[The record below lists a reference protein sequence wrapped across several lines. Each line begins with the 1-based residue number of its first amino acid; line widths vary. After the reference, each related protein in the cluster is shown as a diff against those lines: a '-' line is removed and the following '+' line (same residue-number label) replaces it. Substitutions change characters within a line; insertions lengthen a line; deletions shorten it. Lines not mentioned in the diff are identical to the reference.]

1 MTRRRV
7 GLAALFGAAL
17 LALAVEPVA
26 AQPSA
31 STTVEQIWDLNMNLL
46 YVAIP
51 ITVLVEGILIY
62 TVWRFR
68 KQDEPLP
75 TMENRRLE
83 ITWTVATAI
92 ILLFVG
98 VASYQVL
105 ANPYVTAEA
114 EGANIQQENP
124 EHIEIQAYRYGW
136 SFYHN
141 GSSFNETAQ
150 ATSSGTLR
158 LPVDRNVNIRV
169 TSRDWLHAFHVPS
182 LGLKADAFPGQYN
195 RLTTKPTETGTY
207 QLYCAEYCGSGH
219 SQMLGEVVV
228 MPQDEY
234 DQWVQQ
240 QANQSSQSGNQTSQ
254 SGNQTS
260 QSGNQTTGTPQGTQT
275 AQGTQTGTP
284 QGTQSGEATQTAQ
297 PTQSGEATQT
307 PQTTD
312 TAQATQTAN

>member
-1 MTRRRV
+1 MTRRRA
-7 GLAALFGAAL
+7 GLVALFGAAL
-17 LALAVEPVA
+17 LALAAEPVA

-31 STTVEQIWDLNMNLL
+31 STTVEQIWNLNMNLL

-68 KQDEPLP
+68 NQDEPLP

-83 ITWTVATAI
+83 ITWTVATAV

-105 ANPYVTAEA
+105 ASPYVTAESTNEA
-114 EGANIQQENP
+114 ELQTE
-124 EHIEIQAYRYGW
+124 EVTHIEVQAYRYGW
-136 SFYHN
+136 TFYYN
-141 GSSFNETAQ
+141 GSSFNET
-150 ATSSGTLR
+150 TSVTSTGDLR
-158 LPVDRNVNIRV
+158 VPANQEVNLRI

-195 RLTTKPTETGTY
+195 YLRTVPTETGTY

-219 SQMLGEVVV
+219 SQMLGTVQV

-234 DQWVQQ
+234 DQWLQEQ
-240 QANQSSQSGNQTSQ
+240 RASSGGNETSGANTTAGNSTSGDAMATPS
-254 SGNQTS
+254 
-260 QSGNQTTGTPQGTQT
+260 GTPT
-275 AQGTQTGTP
+275 A
-284 QGTQSGEATQTAQ
+284 TA
-297 PTQSGEATQT
+297 A
-307 PQTTD
+307 
-312 TAQATQTAN
+312 

>member
-7 GLAALFGAAL
+7 GLAAVLGAAL
-17 LALAVEPVA
+17 FAFAVEPAA

-31 STTVEQIWDLNMNLL
+31 STTVEQIWNLNMDLL
-46 YVAIP
+46 WIALP

-68 KQDEPLP
+68 KNEEPLP

-83 ITWTVATAI
+83 ITWTIATAV

-105 ANPYVTAEA
+105 ASPFVTAESTA
-114 EGANIQQENP
+114 QADMQTEDV
-124 EHIEIQAYRYGW
+124 EHIEVQAYRYGW
-136 SFYHN
+136 SFYYN
-141 GSSFNETAQ
+141 GTSFNETTGVTT
-150 ATSSGTLR
+150 ATDLR
-158 LPVDRNVNIRV
+158 VPANQEVQFRI

-195 RLTTKPTETGTY
+195 QLRTIPTEPGTY

-219 SQMLGEVVV
+219 SQMLGTVQV

-234 DQWVQQ
+234 EQWLSEQR
-240 QANQSSQSGNQTSQ
+240 AAAAGSETNTTASNTTATPSGTA
-254 SGNQTS
+254 
-260 QSGNQTTGTPQGTQT
+260 TPSNT
-275 AQGTQTGTP
+275 ATP
-284 QGTQSGEATQTAQ
+284 A
-297 PTQSGEATQT
+297 
-307 PQTTD
+307 
-312 TAQATQTAN
+312 

>member
-1 MTRRRV
+1 MTRRRA
-7 GLAALFGAAL
+7 GLVALFGAAL
-17 LALAVEPVA
+17 LALAAEPVA

-31 STTVEQIWDLNMNLL
+31 STTVEQIWNLNMNLL

-68 KQDEPLP
+68 NREEPLP

-83 ITWTVATAI
+83 ITWTIATAV

-105 ANPYVTAEA
+105 ASPFVTAESTNQA
-114 EGANIQQENP
+114 DLQTEEVT
-124 EHIEIQAYRYGW
+124 HIEVQAYRYGW
-136 SFYHN
+136 TFYYN
-141 GSSFNETAQ
+141 GSSFDQETAV
-150 ATSSGTLR
+150 SSTGTLR
-158 LPVDRNVNIRV
+158 LPANQEVNLRV

-195 RLTTKPTETGTY
+195 QLRTVPTETGTY

-219 SQMLGEVVV
+219 SQMLGTVQV

-234 DQWVQQ
+234 DQWLQDQ
-240 QANQSSQSGNQTSQ
+240 RASANSSGNETS
-254 SGNQTS
+254 SGNSTS
-260 QSGNQTTGTPQGTQT
+260 ANATATP
-275 AQGTQTGTP
+275 TP
-284 QGTQSGEATQTAQ
+284 
-297 PTQSGEATQT
+297 T
-307 PQTTD
+307 P
-312 TAQATQTAN
+312 A